1 MDEVDAEELRDRLG
15 QLPLLD
21 VRNAAEYAGTAGYP
35 CDKRQ
40 GHIPTARHV
49 ELGDLMDAAGPEEV
63 RALVGEPEGAEVV
76 AYCHSGGRSAIAVQ
90 ILRGA
95 GYQARNYAGSW
106 HDWSS
111 RAELPV
117 E

>member
-1 MDEVDAEELRDRLG
+1 VDEVTADELKERLG
-15 QLPLLD
+15 QVPLLD
-21 VRNAAEYAGTAGYP
+21 VRNESEYTGAAGYP
-35 CDKRQ
+35 CDPRQ

-49 ELGDLMDAAGPEEV
+49 QLDRLMEARGPEEI
-63 RALVGEPEGAEVV
+63 RELVGEPEGAEVI
-76 AYCHSGGRSAIAVQ
+76 AYCHSGGRSAMAVQ

-95 GYQARNYAGSW
+95 GYDARNYAGSW

-111 RAELPV
+111 RPELPV

>member
-1 MDEVDAEELRDRLG
+1 MDVDADELKTRLG
-15 QLPLLD
+15 EVALID
-21 VRNAAEYAGTAGYP
+21 VRNEGEYTGATGYP
-35 CDKRQ
+35 CDPRQ

-49 ELGDLMDAAGPEEV
+49 ELSSLLEAGGVEQIRE
-63 RALVGEPEGAEVV
+63 LVGEPEGAEVV
-76 AYCHSGGRSAIAVQ
+76 AYCHSGGRSAMAVQ

-95 GYQARNYAGSW
+95 GYDARNYTGSW

-111 RAELPV
+111 RSELPI